1 MAVAAVPADLKTAF
15 PQLEMRPGRID
26 SWLGN
31 GGHVHVYPTSEEEIA
46 ALLKYAHDHGKSIS
60 VQGNGSKRGF
70 GGLKESYDILLS
82 LSKFTGIIEHTVG
95 DMIVTVKAGTPFHEL
110 QAYLGEYQQ
119 QVSLDPALPHL
130 STIGGVVASNDSGP
144 KRLGYG
150 SARDVVVGLKVVY
163 PDGTVIRTG
172 GKVVKNVAGYD
183 MNKLF
188 IGSMG
193 TIGVITEI
201 TLKLRPVPKSESLV
215 LVSFR
220 DNMLDELR
228 TFVVKQLDSMLEPT
242 AFELLSPSLAQQLTG
257 RKQLTLA
264 ISFEDVESAVIYQ
277 ENKLKQAV
285 PKQADVNIL
294 RDEELAQFWKQLYSI
309 SPSGYTNSAEQIKA
323 ALKIGVKNM
332 DVLEVLKDCLDLEGR
347 HDLEVYAHGGFG
359 HGLCHV
365 VLKGTSSSVQAAIQ
379 EIRSTAGQL
388 KGYVIVKHIPLS
400 LRQSIDVWGD
410 KPDYFFLLEGIKA
423 KIDPQRVLNDKRFI
437 GGI

>member
-1 MAVAAVPADLKTAF
+1 MAAAAWLSDLQAAL
-15 PQLEMRPGRID
+15 PGVEMEPGRID

-31 GGHVHVYPTSEEEIA
+31 SGLVHVYPTSEEEVA
-46 ALLKYAHDHGKSIS
+46 ALLRYAHAHGKSVTI
-60 VQGNGSKRGF
+60 QGNGSKRGF
-70 GGLKESYDILLS
+70 GGLKESYDIVLALS
-82 LSKFTGIIEHTVG
+82 NYTGIIEHAPG

-110 QAYLGEYQQ
+110 QAYLGQHQQ
-119 QVSLDPALPHL
+119 QVSLDPPMPHA
-130 STIGGVVASNDSGP
+130 STIGGVVASNESGP

-201 TLKLRPVPKSESLV
+201 TLKLRPLPKAESLV

-220 DNMLDELR
+220 DHRLDELQS
-228 TFVVKQLDSMLEPT
+228 FVIRQLDSMLEPK
-242 AFELLSPSLAQQLTG
+242 AFELLTPSLAERLAD

-264 ISFEDVESAVIYQ
+264 IGFEDVESAVMYQ
-277 ENKLKQAV
+277 ENKLQQEV
-285 PKQADVNIL
+285 PEHADARIL
-294 RDEELAQFWKQLYSI
+294 RKEELRAFWERLYSI
-309 SPSGYTNSAEQIKA
+309 SPAGPEQPSEPIRA

-332 DVLEVLKDCLDLEGR
+332 DILRVLQEGADLER
-347 HDLEVYAHGGFG
+347 RYKLKVYAHGGFG
-359 HGLCHV
+359 HGLCQM
-365 VLKGTSSSVQAAIQ
+365 VLEGGSRDVPSAIRALRGTV
-379 EIRSTAGQL
+379 GQL
-388 KGYVIVKHIPLS
+388 KGHVMVKHAPLP
-400 LRQSIDVWGD
+400 LRQSIDAWGD
-410 KPDYFFLLEGIKA
+410 PPDYFFLLKGIKA
-423 KIDPQRVLNDKRFI
+423 KIDPRRVLNDQRFI